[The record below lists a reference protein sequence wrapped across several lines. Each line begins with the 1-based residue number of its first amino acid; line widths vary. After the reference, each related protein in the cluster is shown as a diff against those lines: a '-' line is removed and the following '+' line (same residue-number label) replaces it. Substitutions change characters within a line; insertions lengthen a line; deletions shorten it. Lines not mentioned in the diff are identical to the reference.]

1 MSRECYNFTFR
12 RGIIGHRDAERNFM
26 GNGGEGGGERS
37 GLRTSHYNSSH
48 VDRLIANRSF
58 LIERLGATTH
68 HRNVKIARVCS
79 HILDEDVAVAL
90 NSEFQVPAVCTG
102 VTYGSGLFEARG
114 KERETGWES
123 LRMTITV

>member
-48 VDRLIANRSF
+48 VDRSINCEPVLFNR
-58 LIERLGATTH
+58 TT
-68 HRNVKIARVCS
+68 
-79 HILDEDVAVAL
+79 
-90 NSEFQVPAVCTG
+90 
-102 VTYGSGLFEARG
+102 RG
-114 KERETGWES
+114 DDAPQEREDSTCVLAHIG
-123 LRMTITV
+123 RGRGRRVK